1 MMTRYPETIKEI
13 KAGLKAGDFTS
24 VELVEHLFNYID
36 QTDEKVNAYLALNKA
51 EALTAAHEADE
62 RGYNEDAPLL
72 NGVPIAVKD
81 NIVTKN
87 LVTTAASRILEDF
100 TPTYDATVVEKLRQA
115 GAVIIGKVNLDEFAM
130 GASCER
136 SAFKTTRNPWN
147 LDCVAGGSS
156 GGSSAT
162 VAARQVPASLGSDT
176 GGSVRQPA
184 AFTGIVGLKPT
195 YGTVSRY
202 GLIAFGSS
210 LDQIGPMTL
219 TVEDNALLLEIIA
232 GHDAKDSTS
241 LTDLDTNYS
250 SKIGKS
256 LAGMRIAFPKEYKD
270 EAIAIEIR
278 QAMEKAA
285 DFYRQQGAIV
295 EEVSLPHSG
304 YGINVYYIIASSE
317 ASSNLQRFDGIRYG
331 YRSESAKSLE
341 DVYVMSRTEGFGEEV
356 KRRIMLGTFS
366 LSSGYYDAYF
376 KKAAQ
381 VRTLI
386 QQDFEK
392 VFAQYDLIMGPVT
405 TSTAFEIGGRVNDP
419 IEMYVADLLTVP
431 ANLAGIPAISI
442 PAGFDSNGLPIG
454 LQLMGKPLD
463 EATLYQAAHAFEINH
478 DFVAQAP
485 AL

>member
-1 MMTRYPETIKEI
+1 MTVRWR
-13 KAGLKAGDFTS
+13 L
-24 VELVEHLFNYID
+24 
-36 QTDEKVNAYLALNKA
+36 
-51 EALTAAHEADE
+51 LTP
-62 RGYNEDAPLL
+62 Y
-72 NGVPIAVKD
+72 
-81 NIVTKN
+81 
-87 LVTTAASRILEDF
+87 
-100 TPTYDATVVEKLRQA
+100 
-115 GAVIIGKVNLDEFAM
+115 
-130 GASCER
+130 
-136 SAFKTTRNPWN
+136 W
-147 LDCVAGGSS
+147 
-156 GGSSAT
+156 
-162 VAARQVPASLGSDT
+162 SLI
-176 GGSVRQPA
+176 P
-184 AFTGIVGLKPT
+184 
-195 YGTVSRY
+195 
-202 GLIAFGSS
+202 
-210 LDQIGPMTL
+210 
-219 TVEDNALLLEIIA
+219 
-232 GHDAKDSTS
+232 
-241 LTDLDTNYS
+241 
-250 SKIGKS
+250 
-256 LAGMRIAFPKEYKD
+256 KD

-386 QQDFEK
+386 QEDFEK

-454 LQLMGKPLD
+454 L
-463 EATLYQAAHAFEINH
+463 
-478 DFVAQAP
+478 
-485 AL
+485 

>member
-1 MMTRYPETIKEI
+1 MTQYPHTIKEI
-13 KAGLKAGDFTS
+13 QAGLKAGTFTA
-24 VELVEHLFNYID
+24 VELVEHFYSRIEATDAQVGAFLAID
-36 QTDEKVNAYLALNKA
+36 KERALE
-51 EALTAAHEADE
+51 EARQADA
-62 RGYNEDAPLL
+62 RGYGDEAPLL

-81 NIVTKN
+81 NIVTQG
-87 LVTTAASRILEDF
+87 LTTTAASKMLEDF
-100 TPTYDATVVEKLRQA
+100 VPTYDATVVARLRQA
-115 GAVIIGKVNLDEFAM
+115 GAVIVGKVNMDEFAM
-130 GASCER
+130 GASGER
-136 SAFKTTRNPWN
+136 SAFKLSRNPWD
-147 LDCVAGGSS
+147 LSRVPGGSS
-156 GGSSAT
+156 SGSAAT

-184 AFTGIVGLKPT
+184 AYTGIVGLKPT
-195 YGTVSRY
+195 YGSVSRY

-219 TVEDNALLLEIIA
+219 TVEDNARLLEAIA

-241 LTDLDTNYS
+241 LTEIDTHYS
-250 SKIGKS
+250 AKIGQPLS
-256 LAGMRIAFPKEYKD
+256 GLRIAFPKEYKA
-270 EAIAIEIR
+270 EVIAPEIR
-278 QAMEKAA
+278 EAMEKAA
-285 DFYRQQGAIV
+285 DFYRAQGAVV
-295 EEVSLPHSG
+295 EEVSLPNSK

-317 ASSNLQRFDGIRYG
+317 ASSNLQRFDGVRYG
-331 YRSESAKSLE
+331 YRSQSARTLE
-341 DVYVMSRTEGFGEEV
+341 DVYVMSRSEGFGEEV

-386 QQDFEK
+386 QQDFAK
-392 VFAQYDLIMGPVT
+392 VFADYDLIMGPVT

-442 PAGFDSNGLPIG
+442 PAGFDANGLPIG
-454 LQLMGKPLD
+454 LQLMAKPLD
-463 EATLYQAAHAFEINH
+463 EATIYQAAHAFEVNH
-478 DFVAQAP
+478 DFVSQAP